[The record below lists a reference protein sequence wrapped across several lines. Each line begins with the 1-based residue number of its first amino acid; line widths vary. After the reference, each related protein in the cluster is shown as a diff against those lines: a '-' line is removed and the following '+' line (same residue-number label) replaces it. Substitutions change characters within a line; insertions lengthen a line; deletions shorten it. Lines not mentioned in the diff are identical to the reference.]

1 MSGEFASG
9 GERGTATCDLPLVTK
24 FFMFIT
30 FEGPEGSG
38 KTTQIKLL
46 ADFLSQQGYPVC
58 LTREPGGTTIGNQIR
73 ACLHDVSNVAMLS
86 TTEILLYSASRA
98 QLVGEVIR
106 PELAAGRIVL
116 CDRYADSTLAY
127 QGYGRGLSLAALHQ
141 ITNFATDG
149 LKPDLTFYLEVA
161 VLAGLNRRASNALE
175 MNRMDLQA
183 IEFYE
188 RVTAGY
194 ETLMAEEPARWVR
207 VDGSRPV
214 MVVQEELRR
223 IVSGRIHPK
232 NKQDED

>member
-1 MSGEFASG
+1 
-9 GERGTATCDLPLVTK
+9 
-24 FFMFIT
+24 MFIT

-46 ADFLSQQGYPVC
+46 ADFLSQQGYSVC
-58 LTREPGGTTIGNQIR
+58 LTREPGGTGIGNQIR
-73 ACLHDVSNVAMLS
+73 ACLHDVANGAMLS

-127 QGYGRGLSLAALHQ
+127 QGYGRGLSLAALQQ
-141 ITNFATDG
+141 ITNFATGG
-149 LKPDLTFYLEVA
+149 LKPDLTLYLEVA

-194 ETLMAEEPARWVR
+194 ETLMAQEPARWVR

-214 MVVQEELRR
+214 MVVQEVLRQ
-223 IVSGRIHPK
+223 IVSGRLAMT
-232 NKQDED
+232 N